1 MSISLRT
8 HPDYTIAFNALAV
21 PPLHLP
27 LSLLTRTE
35 PSDIQVLLP
44 PGKRELLKIDRYNSN
59 ICLSA

>member
-44 PGKRELLKIDRYNSN
+44 PGKRELLKI
-59 ICLSA
+59 L